1 MAKSDK
7 IAGLILLALF
17 SAGLFMAFSFPVQ
30 SSYFPKIIC
39 ILGILLSIL
48 LVALAFRGDKEG
60 ESENTPVLSTKA
72 RKMLVVMTGLIIL
85 YALGITTLGF
95 AVSTFLFMVV
105 SGVILYPEKITKDN
119 KRPLGLIVL
128 SGLITAAAITVVFKM
143 LLYVPLPSG
152 ILI

>member
-1 MAKSDK
+1 MAKSNK

-17 SAGLFMAFSFPVQ
+17 SVGLFMTFSFPAQ

-39 ILGILLSIL
+39 ILGVLLSIL
-48 LVALAFRGDKEG
+48 LIALAFRGEKEET
-60 ESENTPVLSTKA
+60 ESAPTLSSKA
-72 RKMLVVMTGLIIL
+72 RKMLIVMTGLIIL

-105 SGVILYPEKITKDN
+105 SGVILYPEKISKDN
-119 KRPLGLIVL
+119 KRPLVLIVL

-152 ILI
+152 ILM

>member
-1 MAKSDK
+1 MEKSNK

-17 SAGLFMAFSFPVQ
+17 SVGLFMTFSFPAQ

-39 ILGILLSIL
+39 VLGILLSIL
-48 LVALAFRGDKEG
+48 LIALAFRRDSEG
-60 ESENTPVLSTKA
+60 ETENAPVLSAKA
-72 RKMLVVMTGLIIL
+72 RRMLIVMTGLIIL

-119 KRPLGLIVL
+119 KRPLVLIVV
-128 SGLITAAAITVVFKM
+128 SGLVTAAAITVVFKM

>member
-1 MAKSDK
+1 MAKSNK

-17 SAGLFMAFSFPVQ
+17 SVGLFMTFSFPAQ

-48 LVALAFRGDKEG
+48 LIALAFRGDKEG
-60 ESENTPVLSTKA
+60 ETESAPVLSRKA
-72 RKMLVVMTGLIIL
+72 RKMLIMMTALIIL

-105 SGVILYPEKITKDN
+105 SGVILYPEKMTKDN
-119 KRPLGLIVL
+119 KRPLVLIVL
-128 SGLITAAAITVVFKM
+128 SGLITAVAITVVFKM

-152 ILI
+152 ILM

>member
-1 MAKSDK
+1 MNKLRVFQTVK
-7 IAGLILLALF
+7 KKRIVPGFFPKNLGTILL
-17 SAGLFMAFSFPVQ
+17 
-30 SSYFPKIIC
+30 
-39 ILGILLSIL
+39 LLL
-48 LVALAFRGDKEG
+48 LLPYLLTFLSGNVKEG

>member
-39 ILGILLSIL
+39 ILLSIL

-143 LLYVPLPSG
+143 LLYVRLPSG